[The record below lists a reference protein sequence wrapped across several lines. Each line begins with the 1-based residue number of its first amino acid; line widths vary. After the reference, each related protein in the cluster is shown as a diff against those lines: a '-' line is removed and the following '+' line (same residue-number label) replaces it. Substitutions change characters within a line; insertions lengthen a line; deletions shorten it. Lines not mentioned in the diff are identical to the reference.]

1 MGVRRRSSEVRQV
14 ELTDAA
20 LHIIA
25 TKGIAALSTRSLAE
39 HVGLT
44 SGAIFR
50 HFPSIEALLD
60 AVVAR
65 VDAVLESTYPP
76 SDLPPRERLERF
88 VAARSAAMGSQVGIV
103 RLVLSEQFS
112 LALPEGGAARL
123 TACVH
128 KTRDFLRQCIREGQ
142 TTGEIRKDLD
152 ADALAV
158 VVMGTTQLLAVSA
171 ATLRQRAS
179 EAQAVRDALSAL
191 LRPPAVR
198 AKTRKKKGERRST

>member
-1 MGVRRRSSEVRQV
+1 MAERRRSSEVRQV

-198 AKTRKKKGERRST
+198 AKTRTKKGERRST

>member
-1 MGVRRRSSEVRQV
+1 MGDRRSSEVRQV
-14 ELTDAA
+14 ELTDTA

-25 TKGIAALSTRSLAE
+25 TKGIAALTTRSLAE

-65 VDAVLESTYPP
+65 VEAVLESTYPR
-76 SDLPPRERLERF
+76 SDLPPRERIEKF
-88 VAARSAAMGSQVGIV
+88 VAARSAAIGSQVGIV
-103 RLVLSEQFS
+103 RLVLSEQFL
-112 LALPEGGAARL
+112 LALPEGGSLRL

-128 KTRDFLRQCIREGQ
+128 RTRDFLRQCIREGQ
-142 TTGEIRKDLD
+142 TKGEIRKDLD

-158 VVMGTTQLLAVSA
+158 VVMGTTQLLALSA

-179 EAQAVRDALSAL
+179 EAQAVRDTLSAL

-198 AKTRKKKGERRST
+198 AKTRKKKGGRST

>member
-1 MGVRRRSSEVRQV
+1 MAERRRSSEVRQV